1 MSTSPSI
8 FDQYRQSVAALPPPP
23 TVNLAG
29 MAGPTSPGGVPSNL
43 NIPMPAAPNVTH
55 APSQL
60 DKDKASYQQVKM
72 AGPGEE
78 QLYHKITGSEFG
90 QNHPI
95 LGKVLGGLAAG
106 VTGAADIGLGTLG
119 GGIGRLAEEQI
130 PGTLLNHQV
139 QLNRAGKDITT
150 DEANAGKEA
159 QTASENATA
168 TETGARQ
175 KQTEETTAEMPGKTA
190 SEENL
195 QGAEAGNFN
204 SEAWERQH
212 PRDEWSPVAGAQG
225 PNGEPLEHS
234 KLTGTYRV
242 APGVAGAATESST
255 KPQETKNINVNGVP
269 HVMQWNPKTQKF
281 DIDQGLS
288 GEKPAS
294 VNVNAADASVDRL
307 ATRLGKPYD
316 AAFTKG
322 SGQLDTIDKT
332 LRSINSGYKGQAL
345 ALPETLTSLVSGQ
358 GTGVRVTMP
367 ELEMIGQHNGVKGDI
382 ESFFS
387 RIAGQGSMTAEDK
400 KQLAGILSEARTRLQ
415 DKVAIHSQT
424 LDAINGANSREEIQ
438 QADKLARKL
447 LNDYEHA
454 DKIGTAKDGTRIRMN
469 GGKTYN
475 ILTGEEVK

>member
-23 TVNLAG
+23 MPNLAG
-29 MAGPTSPGGVPSNL
+29 MAGPTSPSGILSTL

-106 VTGAADIGLGTLG
+106 VTGAADIGVGTLG
-119 GGIGRLAEEQI
+119 GGLGRLAEEQI

-159 QTASENATA
+159 QTASENANA
-168 TETGARQ
+168 
-175 KQTEETTAEMPGKTA
+175 GKTNA
-190 SEENL
+190 ETPEVVPEAQARIAQENATAAN
-195 QGAEAGNFN
+195 QN

-212 PRDEWSPVAGAQG
+212 PRDDWSPVAGAQG

-234 KLTGTYRV
+234 KLTGFYRV

-255 KPQETKNINVNGVP
+255 KPQETKNINVHGVP

-307 ATRLGKPYD
+307 AARLGKPYD